1 MGIDDE
7 NDKTSTNEGQDKT
20 IGDRSADKLNN
31 VSSRYL
37 GGKKNDLS
45 LMNDGGLSSTATT
58 SVNFQNVENHT
69 PFLAEGSKHGTY
81 GTPSMRGLSNSG
93 RAASVLSFDL
103 DSTTRVPR
111 LVESSYYDDG
121 DGSNSEEELQDLF
134 QNLIAR
140 GGQSKS
146 LKKSSR
152 ESKGMRLIPDISD
165 LDMGA
170 YDSDSDFIKKRI
182 SLSKVDDP
190 ELFHTKLKHFFILS
204 AAGKPIYSMNGSE
217 RLVIGY
223 MGLITSIISSF
234 QELIDEEIKSVTFNN
249 IKVVILNKSPL
260 FFVALTKIK
269 HEFNTSEYGEEES
282 ILGRQLKAL
291 YNYLVS
297 ILSKSSITR
306 SFRNRMNYDLRK
318 VLSPLDFHN
327 FDSFCMKLT
336 YGFYSDEEDNQVDLD
351 FSFFASRLLSSFE
364 CCRMRNKTRTRINGI
379 LQDSKKIK
387 KDIPKEDDNSSYFFK
402 SETSSQLYLAP
413 DMLFALITSPEMQII
428 SYLHPKNHRLSTND
442 ISVLLSMITSI
453 HETRKSSSVAEDSWV
468 PLCLPDFNSTG
479 FVHIFL
485 KVIDLSKYVAVDG
498 IEIPYTP
505 ITIALISGNKNSFFE
520 IQEIS
525 KYIIDRVTGSELLRN
540 ELANELTKSKS
551 LSISQDLSIPSIK
564 HFMFKLKQSN
574 QFITSDAKDFTGSID
589 KSVIMNLVYFYS
601 HLFHSRTDGKL
612 SALSS
617 NRRLNYYHWALP
629 DNSVIG
635 FMLIHSDYEYYCLCD
650 GDISS
655 LDIIAN
661 SLNIIR
667 WCQKYKKRLF
677 IDDGV
682 TF

>member
-1 MGIDDE
+1 MGA
-7 NDKTSTNEGQDKT
+7 NDFNDASSTNEGHDNA
-20 IGDRSADKLNN
+20 IRDHLSDKLNN

-37 GGKKNDLS
+37 GGKINDFS
-45 LMNDGGLSSTATT
+45 LIDESGLLGTATT
-58 SVNFQNVENHT
+58 SVNLQNVENHT
-69 PFLAEGSKHGTY
+69 TYLAECNKHGTY

-93 RAASVLSFDL
+93 RAASVVSFEL
-103 DSTTRVPR
+103 DSAARVPH
-111 LVESSYYDDG
+111 LVDSSYYDDG

-134 QNLIAR
+134 QTLIAR

-146 LKKSSR
+146 LKTSSK

-165 LDMGA
+165 IDIGS
-170 YDSDSDFIKKRI
+170 YDSDLDFIKKRI
-182 SLSKVDDP
+182 SLSKRDDP
-190 ELFHTKLKHFFILS
+190 ESFHTKLKHFFILS

-249 IKVVILNKSPL
+249 IKVVILNKNPL

-269 HEFNTSEYGEEES
+269 HEFNTSECGEEAS

-291 YNYLVS
+291 YSYLVS
-297 ILSKSSITR
+297 ILSKNSITR

-318 VLSPLDFHN
+318 VLSPFDFHN
-327 FDSFCMKLT
+327 LDSLCMKLT
-336 YGFYSDEEDNQVDLD
+336 YGFYTSEDDNQADLN
-351 FSFFASRLLSSFE
+351 FSFFASRLLNSLE

-379 LQDSKKIK
+379 LQDSKKAK
-387 KDIPKEDDNSSYFFK
+387 KDTTKEDDNSFFFK
-402 SETSSQLYLAP
+402 SETNNQSYLAP
-413 DMLFALITSPEMQII
+413 DMLFALITSPEMRII

-442 ISVLLSMITSI
+442 LSVLLSMITSI
-453 HETRKSSSVAEDSWV
+453 HETRRSSSVAEDSWA

-485 KVIDLSKYVAVDG
+485 KVIDLSRYVAVDG
-498 IEIPYTP
+498 IEISYTP

-525 KYIIDRVTGSELLRN
+525 KYIIDRITESELLRN
-540 ELANELTKSKS
+540 DLANELTKSKS
-551 LSISQDLSIPSIK
+551 LSIPQDIGVSSIK

-574 QFITSDAKDFTGSID
+574 QFIISDAEEFAGSID
-589 KSVIMNLVYFYS
+589 KSVIINLVCFYS
-601 HLFHSRTDGKL
+601 DLFHSRMDEKL

-617 NRRLNYYHWALP
+617 NRRLNYYRWALR
-629 DNSVIG
+629 DNSIIG
-635 FMLIHSDYEYYCLCD
+635 FMLVHSEYEYYCLCD

-655 LDIIAN
+655 LNIITN

-677 IDDGV
+677 IGDGV